1 MYLDVVL
8 LIVCDS
14 LSVSLLLLSFHLHLL
29 IKILD
34 VLHNHLLA
42 LQKFE
47 AFLR

>member
-8 LIVCDS
+8 LIVCNS
-14 LSVSLLLLSFHLHLL
+14 LSLSLLFLSFHLHLL
-29 IKILD
+29 VKVLD

-47 AFLR
+47 AFFR